1 MTDTGTKPCVLVV
14 EDEAMVAM
22 MLEDRLEYSGYRVLK
37 AARVAGALELIGS
50 ETIDIALLDVNLA
63 GQQSFPVAALL
74 RERGIPFV
82 FASGYG
88 DEGICAEFSDVAVL
102 QKPYDS
108 KALTDALAAALDR
121 R

>member
-1 MTDTGTKPCVLVV
+1 MTDASKPCVLIV
-14 EDEAMVAM
+14 EDEAMVSM

-37 AARVAGALELIGS
+37 AARVAKALELVGS
-50 ETIDIALLDVNLA
+50 ESIDVALLDINLA

-88 DEGICAEFSDVAVL
+88 DVGIPAEFSDAAVL

-108 KALTDALAAALDR
+108 KALTAALANALP
-121 R
+121 